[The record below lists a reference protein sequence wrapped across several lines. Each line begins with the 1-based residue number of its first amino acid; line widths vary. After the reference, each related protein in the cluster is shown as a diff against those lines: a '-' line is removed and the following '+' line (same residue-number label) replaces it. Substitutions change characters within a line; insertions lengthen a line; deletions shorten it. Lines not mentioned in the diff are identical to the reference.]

1 MITRSPLD
9 DEILKT
15 LQMSFYGEKMNLYN
29 FALDSSLV
37 EKFESPFSTKPRS
50 GRLTYGIDDSDI
62 NGFIKILK
70 NYSQQTCQSF
80 SDLS

>member
-1 MITRSPLD
+1 
-9 DEILKT
+9 
-15 LQMSFYGEKMNLYN
+15 MSFYGEKMNLYN
-29 FALDSSLV
+29 FALYSSLV

-50 GRLTYGIDDSDI
+50 GRLTYGTDDSDI